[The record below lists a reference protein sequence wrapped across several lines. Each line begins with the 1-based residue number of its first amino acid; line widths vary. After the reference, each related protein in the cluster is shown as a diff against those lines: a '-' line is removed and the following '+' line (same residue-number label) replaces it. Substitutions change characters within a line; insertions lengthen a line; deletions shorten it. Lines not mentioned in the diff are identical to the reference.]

1 MIFCSW
7 SGERHLAIVVFCHR
21 DKPWLSITLTVVGS
35 LELTSRNL
43 VLSIFRNFQCTSAWP
58 WLAIFLAYCYAFPR
72 SKPSGLV
79 QGKAKQFFVHYK
91 LIEVASFSQDFIWT
105 CFSGEQCFQQSQAHP
120 GLFDYHVPLQ
130 TVFSLISL
138 MWCSFVPFCYN
149 WSCELTVIV
158 IQMFLKALVF
168 FICCNSTAMI
178 GCFRFLMHW
187 QQPLKSVFFC
197 LFVACKWG
205 SWSKS
210 QSFRV

>member
-1 MIFCSW
+1 MTLHNS
-7 SGERHLAIVVFCHR
+7 
-21 DKPWLSITLTVVGS
+21 LTVVGS

-58 WLAIFLAYCYAFPR
+58 WLAIFLAYCYAFPW

-91 LIEVASFSQDFIWT
+91 LL
-105 CFSGEQCFQQSQAHP
+105 H
-120 GLFDYHVPLQ
+120 YHVPLQ

-138 MWCSFVPFCYN
+138 MWCNFVPFCSN

-168 FICCNSTAMI
+168 FVCCNSTAMI